1 MKKQLGILI
10 VATLLLA
17 SCLDEIKLEQP
28 AKLEKLVIEGGITDN
43 ATENILRL
51 SYTDGVGAPKR
62 VLPTSGVYV
71 EIQSSKG
78 DKIVMRADPYGSG
91 LFTSERGSFV
101 GKAGE
106 LYNLYIKLSDGR
118 EYKSVPQLMPAKVP
132 IKKLNYEVT
141 EKPRAGFAI
150 STDLDDP
157 KETENYYRWK
167 AESFKIKRTTG
178 VPVAFSICCNT
189 CWVKDISE
197 SLNVLSDQN
206 FNGNTIKNHPVYFS
220 NYTGQS
226 MHKINIKQ
234 FGISKE
240 AYQYYKKLKSQLGRT
255 GSIFDP
261 IPATV
266 RGNIVNTQNPDDVA
280 LGFFEVST
288 IIKKQLEILDEKLQ
302 KYDAF
307 YGSELYVLKG
317 DCLLQ
322 YPYSVYFESYNQSL
336 FN

>member
-1 MKKQLGILI
+1 MKKRLGIIFLS
-10 VATLLLA
+10 TLLFS
-17 SCLDEIKLEQP
+17 SCLDEIKLAQP
-28 AKLEKLVIEGGITDN
+28 ALAERLVIEGGITDN
-43 ATENILRL
+43 ANENVLRL

-71 EIQSSKG
+71 EIQSSVG

-91 LFTSERGSFV
+91 LFTPERGKFL
-101 GKAGE
+101 GKAGVSYS
-106 LYNLYIKLSDGR
+106 LYVKLADGR
-118 EYKSVPQLMPAKVP
+118 EYKSPAQLMPAKVL
-132 IKKLNYEVT
+132 IKKLAYEVT
-141 EKPRAGFAI
+141 EKPQVGFAI
-150 STDLDDP
+150 TADLDDP

-178 VPVAFSICCNT
+178 VPVAFSICCTT

-197 SLNVLSDQN
+197 NLNMLSDQN

-220 NYTGQS
+220 QYSGAG

-234 FGISKE
+234 YGISKE
-240 AYQYYKKLKSQLGRT
+240 AYQYYKKLKSQLARS

-261 IPATV
+261 LPATV
-266 RGNIVNTQNPDDVA
+266 RGNVVNTQNPDDVA

-288 IIKKQLEILDEKLQ
+288 INKKQLDILDDKLK

-307 YGSELYVLKG
+307 YGSNLYVLEG
-317 DCLLQ
+317 DCLLR
-322 YPYSVYFESYNQSL
+322 YPYSVYFETYNQSL